1 MIDHETFRNA
11 EIDALY
17 GELDEEA
24 SAAMTAHAATC
35 ADCAARFERLKKTRG
50 LVLAA
55 AVEAVP
61 DDFESRIMAAV
72 DAGLAKLSSV
82 DSIGRAAGAAGVEGA
97 AAGANAAAPPKAE
110 GGAKV
115 LRLLSRPSFAVAATF
130 VLVIGA
136 GALILAR
143 SGTSLK
149 SMAANDEGPSMA
161 AATAAPGL
169 TPVPMPAASGAGALG
184 EAQTIA
190 TATAAPT
197 TMAVAP
203 PAAVA
208 LQAGSA
214 VAMNDEAIG
223 GLRASAPAAKP
234 SPSPRKGAAAK
245 TQSSAEDR
253 AFASARSL
261 YDAGRYADALPRFE
275 ALSGSDP
282 EADLYAA
289 RCIAKT
295 RGCAA
300 AEARYDAAAR
310 TNAGTE
316 SGSRAQLE
324 GARCYQ
330 STGDVVAARKR
341 YQAAKDEGVL
351 EKEASK
357 ALDDLDHTGAG
368 AGAAGGAH
376 AAPKAAAPREM
387 APDPAP
393 APASPPAKR

>member
-72 DAGLAKLSSV
+72 DAGLAKRSAV
-82 DSIGRAAGAAGVEGA
+82 DPIGRAAGAAGVAGA
-97 AAGANAAAPPKAE
+97 AAGANAAAAPPKAE

-169 TPVPMPAASGAGALG
+169 TPVPMPAA
-184 EAQTIA
+184 
-190 TATAAPT
+190 
-197 TMAVAP
+197 
-203 PAAVA
+203 AVA

-245 TQSSAEDR
+245 TKSSADDR

-393 APASPPAKR
+393 APASPKR

>member
-1 MIDHETFRNA
+1 MIDHETFRNC

-35 ADCAARFERLKKTRG
+35 DDCAARFERLKKTRG

-61 DDFESRIMAAV
+61 NDFESRIMAAV
-72 DAGLAKLSSV
+72 DAGLAKRASV
-82 DSIGRAAGAAGVEGA
+82 IPIGRAAGAAAGVS
-97 AAGANAAAPPKAE
+97 AAGAAPKAE

-143 SGTSLK
+143 GGTSLK
-149 SMAANDEGPSMA
+149 SMAANDESPSIA
-161 AATAAPGL
+161 AAPAATNL
-169 TPVPMPAASGAGALG
+169 TPVPMSAASGAVALG
-184 EAQTIA
+184 EAQAVA
-190 TATAAPT
+190 TVTAAPT

-203 PAAVA
+203 PAMVA
-208 LQAGSA
+208 PQTGGA
-214 VAMNDEAIG
+214 VAMNDDPFG
-223 GLRASAPAAKP
+223 GMRASAPAAAKP
-234 SPSPRKGAAAK
+234 SARQGPAGKSA
-245 TQSSAEDR
+245 SSADDR
-253 AFASARSL
+253 AFASAKSL

-275 ALSGSDP
+275 ALTGSNP

-295 RGCAA
+295 RGCSA

-316 SGSRAQLE
+316 TGSRAQLE

-351 EKEASK
+351 EIEASK
-357 ALDDLDHTGAG
+357 ALDDLDHTGGG

-376 AAPKAAAPREM
+376 ASPKAAAPRAM
-387 APDPAP
+387 APEPAP
-393 APASPPAKR
+393 APPPAKR